1 MHNRKRN
8 TVKMVRYS
16 REGEHGQKEQTVERE
31 GTVEGEAES
40 KKRKYG
46 PKKKVTWL
54 RRRRR
59 SRGEK
64 TRSNAGMRA
73 VITVLYLMRRLDSL
87 HSLEAK

>member
-8 TVKMVRYS
+8 TVKMVTYS

-46 PKKKVTWL
+46 PKKKGDMVEKEETVE
-54 RRRRR
+54 
-59 SRGEK
+59 RGRN
-64 TRSNAGMRA
+64 TVNAGMRA